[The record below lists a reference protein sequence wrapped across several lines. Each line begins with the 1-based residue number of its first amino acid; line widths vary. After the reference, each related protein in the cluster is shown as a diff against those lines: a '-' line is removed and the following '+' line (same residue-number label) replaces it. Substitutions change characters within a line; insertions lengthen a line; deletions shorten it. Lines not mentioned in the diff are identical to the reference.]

1 MGRLRYIVRLAVVT
15 AIACLSLVSCDK
27 DRRHKG
33 EDYDKVMIMYSAG
46 FNSLGTYLRDDIEDL
61 KKGYLPSRHSRNAL
75 ILISKLP
82 GPGNDYSEN
91 ISPYIIRMTREKA
104 HGKSVARMDTL
115 TSLGAGAVLADAA
128 NTRRLL
134 EYVRDNFPSKSY
146 GMVLSSHATGW
157 LPVDYFSNPGKYDG
171 GGGAWLRRGDHE
183 RGENGLHPYVE
194 RYHDPSLPAVKSVTQ
209 EVEVIGGRKYSHEME
224 IEEFVDAIPMHL
236 DYLLFDAC
244 LMGGIEIAYACKD
257 VADIVAFSQTEV
269 LADGYDY
276 TNIAHHLLERSVP
289 DPSSVCSDFFE
300 QYDKREGNN
309 RSATISMVDCSKVEG
324 IAQVCR
330 TLFEKYREKIKVLK
344 SSAVQGYFYDSSL
357 HWHFDLYDIVAKAGA
372 DADELAE
379 LQAAL
384 DASLLYKAATPTF
397 FNLKLL
403 VTSGYSMYLPSAG
416 SPYLD
421 DFYRTLGWN
430 KATGLVSE

>member
-1 MGRLRYIVRLAVVT
+1 MERLRYIVRLSVAAV
-15 AIACLSLVSCDK
+15 IACLSLVSCNK
-27 DRRHKG
+27 DRRHRG

-46 FNSLGTYLRDDIEDL
+46 FNSLSTYLREDIEDL
-61 KKGYLPSRHSRNAL
+61 KKGYLPSRNSKNAL
-75 ILISKLP
+75 VLISKLP
-82 GPGNDYSEN
+82 ENNDYWTKT
-91 ISPYIIRMTREKA
+91 SPYVIRMTREKV
-104 HGKSVARMDTL
+104 HGKYVARMDTL
-115 TSLGAGAVLADAA
+115 TSLDAGAVLADAA

-157 LPVDYFSNPGKYDG
+157 LPADYFANPGKYDG
-171 GGGAWLRRGDHE
+171 GGSAWLRRGNQE
-183 RGENGLHPYVE
+183 RGGNGLRPYVE

-244 LMGGIEIAYACKD
+244 LMGGIEVAYACKD

-276 TNIAHHLLERSVP
+276 TDIGHHLLERSVP

-300 QYDKREGNN
+300 QYDKREGTN
-309 RSATISMVDCSKVEG
+309 RSATVSMVDCSKVED
-324 IAQVCR
+324 IAKVCS
-330 TLFEKYREKIKVLK
+330 TLFGKYREKIRTLK
-344 SSAVQGYFYDSSL
+344 SSAVQGYFYDPDL

-372 DADELAE
+372 TADELAT

-384 DASLLYKAATPTF
+384 DASILYKAATPSF
-397 FNLKLL
+397 FNLKLD